1 MKESVS
7 GETSAKIYR
16 DSINTVT
23 ERLFKF
29 RDKACEKII
38 FSLFQAK
45 ILKFLA
51 LNASYNRNN

>member
-29 RDKACEKII
+29 RGKACEKII